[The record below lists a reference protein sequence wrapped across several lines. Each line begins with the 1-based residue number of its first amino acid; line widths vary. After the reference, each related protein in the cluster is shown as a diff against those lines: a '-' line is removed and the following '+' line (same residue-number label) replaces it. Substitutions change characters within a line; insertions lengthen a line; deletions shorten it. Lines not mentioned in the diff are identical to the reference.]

1 MPTMAD
7 PPRFQCP
14 QCGRS
19 LGDSSSSTCPDCGFV
34 IDPARIRYRGAVRY
48 WRFLRLHRRL
58 DYVVILLWFVAA
70 ALAYWVLSLSPTK
83 GVITLTVIAACLM
96 IALSRFLLFRRPKKR
111 N

>member
-1 MPTMAD
+1 M
-7 PPRFQCP
+7 
-14 QCGRS
+14 
-19 LGDSSSSTCPDCGFV
+19 

-70 ALAYWVLSLSPTK
+70 TLAYWVLSLSPTK

-96 IALSRFLLFRRPKKR
+96 IALSKFLLFRRPKRK